1 MHKSLTFLAF
11 AAVATAAPQ
20 FGLLSGLEGL
30 KGLKPGGKSSA
41 SKSATAAAAT
51 ASGETLP
58 DTLSY
63 NRPLEEDDDD
73 WHKYVT
79 QDPPKDPSDTEGTP
93 IGFEQPKLNIS
104 TSTSTRSTT
113 LRQIKSTTAQI
124 YATTARDEIP
134 AYSTPATAQNN
145 EIESYQTP
153 AQDKQIDTYSTTVQ
167 EAVQSPS
174 QYTTSTTVQ
183 RNVQD
188 SYKTPSA
195 KPDVQTPSQYTSKT
209 VQEAVQTPSPYS
221 ETVQEA
227 VQSPEPYAETTQQA
241 KLTSSYI
248 APVQNDVAPTPSAYR
263 RRDLEGY
270 GQAEFSKTSRAAAC
284 AVKPSAASA
293 VVSPAVA
300 ISSPPS
306 FRQAVESAQ
315 PSQESSPVFAAA
327 KESSSPV
334 WSATPYS
341 SPAVKPAVAESEKS
355 HTTIPVQEQQQTST
369 IMTTSLPK
377 AAATTPLA
385 DAAVPS
391 DAQILVNT
399 LRPASI
405 VPESTQDVKLDTAY
419 STETTS
425 IAQAKAATTTAPVAT
440 ADASK
445 LLQPLYPTTTGAAN
459 VTMGRPAASTG
470 AHSNNTLPE
479 FEGAAAS
486 SSSFIAGSVIA
497 LAIAALAL

>member
-1 MHKSLTFLAF
+1 MVKSLTFLAF

-20 FGLLSGLEGL
+20 FGLLSSLEGL
-30 KGLKPGGKSSA
+30 KGLKPGSKSA
-41 SKSATAAAAT
+41 SKSASAAAAT

-63 NRPLEEDDDD
+63 NRPLEEDDED

-134 AYSTPATAQNN
+134 AYSTPVTTQNN

-153 AQDKQIDTYSTTVQ
+153 SAKPDVQSPEPYKSTTVQ

-174 QYTTSTTVQ
+174 QYHTSTTVQ
-183 RNVQD
+183 
-188 SYKTPSA
+188 A
-195 KPDVQTPSQYTSKT
+195 
-209 VQEAVQTPSPYS
+209 AVQ
-221 ETVQEA
+221 
-227 VQSPEPYAETTQQA
+227 EPYAQTQQA
-241 KLTSSYI
+241 EKLTSSYKEPVQNDVAPSAYSSTSI
-248 APVQNDVAPTPSAYR
+248 KPDVQEPYAQTTQKAVLTSSYNAPVQNDVAPTPSPY

-270 GQAEFSKTSRAAAC
+270 GQAEYSKTSRAAAC

-300 ISSPPS
+300 VSSPPA

-315 PSQESSPVFAAA
+315 PSQESSPVFAA

-341 SPAVKPAVAESEKS
+341 SPAVKPAVVEPEKS
-355 HTTIPVQEQQQTST
+355 HTTVPVQEQQTST
-369 IMTTSLPK
+369 TSIPEV
-377 AAATTPLA
+377 AATTPLA

-405 VPESTQDVKLDTAY
+405 VPESTVDVKMNTAY
-419 STETTS
+419 SETTS
-425 IAQAKAATTTAPVAT
+425 VAQAKAATTTAPVAT

-445 LLQPLYPTTTGAAN
+445 LLQPLYPTTTGASN

-497 LAIAALAL
+497 LAIAAFAL

>member
-1 MHKSLTFLAF
+1 MVKSLTFLAF

-20 FGLLSGLEGL
+20 FGLLSSLEGL
-30 KGLKPGGKSSA
+30 KGLKPGSKPA
-41 SKSATAAAAT
+41 SKSASADTAT

-63 NRPLEEDDDD
+63 NRPLEEDDED

-124 YATTARDEIP
+124 YVTTARDEIP
-134 AYSTPATAQNN
+134 SYSTPVTTQNN

-153 AQDKQIDTYSTTVQ
+153 SAKPDVQSPEPYKSTTVQ

-174 QYTTSTTVQ
+174 QYHTSTTVQ
-183 RNVQD
+183 
-188 SYKTPSA
+188 A
-195 KPDVQTPSQYTSKT
+195 
-209 VQEAVQTPSPYS
+209 AVQ
-221 ETVQEA
+221 
-227 VQSPEPYAETTQQA
+227 EPYAQTTQRA
-241 KLTSSYI
+241 EKLTSSYKEPVQNDVVPSAYSSTSI
-248 APVQNDVAPTPSAYR
+248 KPDVQEPYAQTTQKAEKLTSSYNAPVQNDVAPTPSAYR
-263 RRDLEGY
+263 RDLEGY
-270 GQAEFSKTSRAAAC
+270 GQAEYSKTSRAAAC
-284 AVKPSAASA
+284 QIKPSSAA
-293 VVSPAVA
+293 VSPAAAV
-300 ISSPPS
+300 SSPPS
-306 FRQAVESAQ
+306 FRQAVESGQ
-315 PSQESSPVFAAA
+315 PSQQSSPVFAAA

-341 SPAVKPAVAESEKS
+341 SPAVKPAVAEPEVS
-355 HTTIPVQEQQQTST
+355 HTTVPVQEQQSST
-369 IMTTSLPK
+369 TITTSIPK
-377 AAATTPLA
+377 VAATTPLA

-391 DAQILVNT
+391 DARILVNT
-399 LRPASI
+399 LRPASV
-405 VPESTQDVKLDTAY
+405 VPESTEDVKLNTAY

-425 IAQAKAATTTAPVAT
+425 IAQAKAATTTAPVAP

-445 LLQPLYPTTTGAAN
+445 LLQPIYPTTTGASN

>member
-1 MHKSLTFLAF
+1 MVKSLTFLAF
-11 AAVATAAPQ
+11 AAVANAAPQ
-20 FGLLSGLEGL
+20 FGLLSSLEGL
-30 KGLKPGGKSSA
+30 KGLKPGGKSASQSA
-41 SKSATAAAAT
+41 SAATAT

-63 NRPLEEDDDD
+63 NRPLEEDDED

-124 YATTARDEIP
+124 YATTARNEIP
-134 AYSTPATAQNN
+134 AYSTPVTTQNN

-153 AQDKQIDTYSTTVQ
+153 SAKPDVQSPEPYKSTTVQ
-167 EAVQSPS
+167 EAVQPPS
-174 QYTTSTTVQ
+174 QYHTSTTV
-183 RNVQD
+183 R
-188 SYKTPSA
+188 A
-195 KPDVQTPSQYTSKT
+195 
-209 VQEAVQTPSPYS
+209 AVQ
-221 ETVQEA
+221 
-227 VQSPEPYAETTQQA
+227 EPYAQTTQQA
-241 KLTSSYI
+241 EKLTSSYKEPVQNDI
-248 APVQNDVAPTPSAYR
+248 APSAYSSTSIKPDVQEPYAQTTQKAEKLTSSYDAPVQNDVAPTPSPY

-270 GQAEFSKTSRAAAC
+270 GQAEYSKTSRAAAC
-284 AVKPSAASA
+284 AIKPSAASA
-293 VVSPAVA
+293 LVSPAAAV
-300 ISSPPS
+300 SSPPS
-306 FRQAVESAQ
+306 FRQAVESVQ
-315 PSQESSPVFAAA
+315 SSQESSPVFAAA

-341 SPAVKPAVAESEKS
+341 SPAAKPAVAEPEKS

-369 IMTTSLPK
+369 TTTTPLPK

-405 VPESTQDVKLDTAY
+405 IPESTEDVKLNTAY
-419 STETTS
+419 TTETTS
-425 IAQAKAATTTAPVAT
+425 IAQAKAATTTAPVAP

-445 LLQPLYPTTTGAAN
+445 LLQPIYPTTTGASN